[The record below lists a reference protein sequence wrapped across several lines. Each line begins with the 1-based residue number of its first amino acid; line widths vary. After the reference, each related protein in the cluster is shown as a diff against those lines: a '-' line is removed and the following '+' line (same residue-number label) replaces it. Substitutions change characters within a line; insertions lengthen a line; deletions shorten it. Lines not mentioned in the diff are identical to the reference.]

1 MIPLNVEEIMKSLM
15 DNGYEAYIVGGAV
28 RDIMMCIPPTDYDI
42 FTDASGDEILSVFPH
57 GTIIG
62 NDERRA
68 KILTVIVDGVE
79 VSQYRRNGDRTDV
92 GYSLERHLST
102 CDFTINSLAM
112 GIDRKIIDNHG
123 GTVHLRSKDLCCV
136 GDPAD
141 RIEED
146 KLRTLRA
153 VRFATKY
160 GFSIE
165 KRLSRIIFDTNISD
179 IPIERVRDEML
190 KMFMHTGALAML
202 EQSNLLEK
210 IVPEFEP
217 SFLMDGGQHHAET
230 VDDHMY
236 NAQNIACGL
245 TDNPI
250 LVFACAFHDIG
261 KPATREH
268 KTDGGTS
275 FHGHDNVGAAM
286 LEEIMLRLKF
296 SNADIKYV
304 TTLVAEH
311 MFIPRGNRISN
322 KTFLKHF
329 ARLEDARVS
338 IEDYTVLLYS
348 DSQANLK
355 NPRIKF
361 GDFINNHSAHKKYYE
376 LKNSNNPFR
385 ISGLAISGHDLID
398 AGIPV
403 GVEIGETLNNIYSQ
417 VVDGDLKNERNTLM
431 YYLKHGSELPHGH

>member
-1 MIPLNVEEIMKSLM
+1 
-15 DNGYEAYIVGGAV
+15 
-28 RDIMMCIPPTDYDI
+28 
-42 FTDASGDEILSVFPH
+42 
-57 GTIIG
+57 
-62 NDERRA
+62 
-68 KILTVIVDGVE
+68 
-79 VSQYRRNGDRTDV
+79 
-92 GYSLERHLST
+92 
-102 CDFTINSLAM
+102 
-112 GIDRKIIDNHG
+112 
-123 GTVHLRSKDLCCV
+123 
-136 GDPAD
+136 
-141 RIEED
+141 
-146 KLRTLRA
+146 
-153 VRFATKY
+153 
-160 GFSIE
+160 
-165 KRLSRIIFDTNISD
+165 
-179 IPIERVRDEML
+179 
-190 KMFMHTGALAML
+190 
-202 EQSNLLEK
+202 
-210 IVPEFEP
+210 
-217 SFLMDGGQHHAET
+217 
-230 VDDHMY
+230 
-236 NAQNIACGL
+236 
-245 TDNPI
+245 
-250 LVFACAFHDIG
+250 
-261 KPATREH
+261 
-268 KTDGGTS
+268 
-275 FHGHDNVGAAM
+275 
-286 LEEIMLRLKF
+286 MLRLKF